1 MKAGD
6 VTLGQIFAA
15 DHHLIV
21 PRFQRPY
28 VWDEVAN
35 WQPLWADIQA
45 AAEEVEAEVEDE
57 HGRRD
62 RRTYFLGAVV
72 IQSRRQ
78 LPRRL
83 SSSNVIDGQQRLTTL
98 QVLLASARRVSMRL
112 GVMSTAGRFS
122 TLLENNA
129 QAIHPEH
136 PEDLHKLW
144 PLPQDN
150 EAFRWAL
157 GSESGPI
164 TTELVS
170 HKLVRAAKWFEDS
183 ISNWAGL
190 TEDPDLRLGYLF
202 ETLRDRMQIVQIFL
216 ESQDDPQVIFEALNH
231 RGVPLDAAD
240 LVKNLL
246 FQKVDEQ
253 GDHKR
258 ADSLLLESWLPL
270 DGHDWRAKVTT
281 GRLKRS
287 RIDLLLSYWATIKT
301 RGEVSAEHLFVDIR
315 EWLKKS
321 TNLSAASLIT
331 EIRLY
336 ADKYEELDALAPS
349 TSVGALLDRMRAT
362 GTMTPWPLILQVF
375 ADEAIPP
382 DQKDIVVRAVDS
394 FLIRR
399 GICRL
404 TTADYNR
411 MFVQLMDVARDADP
425 SVAGQEVVAVMAEQ
439 PAESRRWPTDDEF
452 KEALTDA
459 NLYNSVYRARLKTL
473 LVGLENHLQRGG
485 KTEPNRIIASTE
497 SKLNIEHLMP
507 QEWKKH
513 WSLPENHDENDL
525 ARRTSAIHQLGN
537 LTLTTTKLNPSLS
550 NKPWDFKRPEI
561 QKHSLLRLSTASV
574 LSRPA
579 DAREF
584 DEVSWPE
591 KWDEARISARGRHL
605 ADLALEV
612 WPRPA
617 TAIPSDGQPSL
628 VQ

>member
-35 WQPLWADIQA
+35 WKPLWADIQA

-57 HGRRD
+57 HERRD

-98 QVLLASARRVSMRL
+98 QVLLGSARRVSTRF
-112 GVMSTAGRFS
+112 GATSTAGRFS
-122 TLLENNA
+122 TLLDNNT

-150 EAFRWAL
+150 EAFRWAIGNE
-157 GSESGPI
+157 GSTVPN
-164 TTELVS
+164 ELTS
-170 HKLVRAAKWFEDS
+170 HKLVRAAEWFEDS
-183 ISNWAGL
+183 IANWVGL
-190 TEDPDLRLGYLF
+190 VEDPELRLGYLF

-315 EWLKKS
+315 DWLKKYDL
-321 TNLSAASLIT
+321 NAATLIA

-336 ADKYEELDALAPS
+336 ADKYDELDALAPS
-349 TSVGALLDRMRAT
+349 TSLGALLDRMRAT
-362 GTMTPWPLILQVF
+362 GTMTPWPLILQLY
-375 ADEAIPP
+375 ADDDIPTA
-382 DQKDIVVRAVDS
+382 QKDIVVRAIDS

-411 MFVQLMDVARDADP
+411 MFVQLMDVARDAD
-425 SVAGQEVVAVMAEQ
+425 SDTAGHEVLNFMAEQ
-439 PAESRRWPTDDEF
+439 TAESRRWPTDDEF
-452 KEALTDA
+452 TAALTDT

-473 LVGLENHLQRGG
+473 LVGLENHLQSGG

-507 QEWKKH
+507 QEWRKH

-525 ARRTSAIHQLGN
+525 ARRTSVIHQLGN
-537 LTLTTTKLNPSLS
+537 LTLTTTRLNPSLS
-550 NKPWDFKRPEI
+550 NKPWDFKRTEI
-561 QKHSLLRLSTASV
+561 QKHSLLRLSTESV
-574 LSRPA
+574 LSRPVGA
-579 DAREF
+579 QEF

-591 KWDEARISARGRHL
+591 KWDEARITARGRHL
-605 ADLALEV
+605 AALALTV
-612 WPRPA
+612 WPHPA
-617 TAIPSDGQPSL
+617 TALSGDAQWSL
-628 VQ
+628 VH